1 MKQIFALMDK
11 KAGAMLDP
19 FASLNAAT
27 AIREISIKISQDS
40 NLARFSAD
48 FQLVKLADWDPEQG
62 LGPPEGSTVVIE
74 LEALGDE
81 VATDTS
87 ERQRERPTE

>member
-27 AIREISIKISQDS
+27 AIREMSIKISQDS

-48 FQLVKLADWDPEQG
+48 FQLVLLAEWDPELG
-62 LGPPEGSTVVIE
+62 IGPPQESIVVIE
-74 LEALGDE
+74 LEALGE
-81 VATDTS
+81 ETS
-87 ERQRERPTE
+87 AADPS